1 MGLDGMEIN
10 ELAGDT
16 AVCKMLAG
24 SRMTIMLDRGPT
36 ELLPTN
42 RVFFGRS
49 LGEGKT
55 LGSRDIASRRFHV
68 YGRPTNKENFQS

>member
-1 MGLDGMEIN
+1 MGLDGMAIN

-16 AVCKMLAG
+16 AVRKMLAG

-42 RVFFGRS
+42 RVFLGRS
-49 LGEGKT
+49 LDEGKT
-55 LGSRDIASRRFHV
+55 LGSRDIASRRLNV
-68 YGRPTNKENFQS
+68 SGGPTNKENFQS